1 MVPKKVPG
9 DWRPRGDYC
18 ALNRITIPDCYP
30 IPHIQDFTTMLYGA
44 SIFSKLDLVR
54 VYRQIPVDKD
64 DVPKTVI
71 TTPFGLCKFLRMPFG
86 LKNAA

>member
-9 DWRPRGDYC
+9 DWQPCGDYC

-30 IPHIQDFTTMLYGA
+30 IPHIQDFTTMLYGV
-44 SIFSKLDLVR
+44 SIFSKLYLVR
-54 VYRQIPVDKD
+54 AYHQISVDTD
-64 DVPKTVI
+64 DVSKTVI

-86 LKNAA
+86 LKYAA